1 MTAIVKKA
9 KSSTL
14 AARIERAAQMA
25 YVEGAGEAAI
35 SKALGVKAVT
45 VRDWKKRPEWDAS
58 VERLRRSQEAY
69 VLDRLSN
76 MTVKAT
82 EAVEECL
89 DSENDAVRLK
99 AAQWVLER
107 GNQLTG
113 GIPPSAPHT
122 RLGGDV
128 ERFLRLVVLD
138 VHETQ

>member
-35 SKALGVKAVT
+35 SKALGVKPVT
-45 VRDWKKRPEWDAS
+45 VRDWKKRPEWDAA

-76 MTVKAT
+76 LTVKAT
-82 EAVEECL
+82 TAIEECL

-107 GNQLTG
+107 GNHFTG
-113 GIPPSAPHT
+113 GIPPLAPGT
-122 RLGGDV
+122 RLGGEV
-128 ERFLRLVVLD
+128 ERFMRLVAID
-138 VHETQ
+138 VHQTQ